1 MCIVHPTCLF
11 QIGCVSAIDYAANRK
26 HLAEPHRSNRG
37 FPHLRPCRSEHG
49 TVGTKP
55 FLAHYDNLAHLR
67 VGLGTRTP
75 QPSLISTLA
84 AADNDGD
91 GAVTC

>member
-1 MCIVHPTCLF
+1 MCIVHPTRLF
-11 QIGCVSAIDYAANRK
+11 QIGRVSAIDYAASRK
-26 HLAEPHRSNRG
+26 HLAAPHRTIRG
-37 FPHLRPCRSEHG
+37 LPRLLPCRSEHG
-49 TVGTKP
+49 AAATGP